1 MENTKPWWTSKTIWI
16 NAVALIGSIAV
27 PTGLDPGRW
36 AEISTVVLSIVNLFL
51 RFGTTQEITTKV

>member
-1 MENTKPWWTSKTIWI
+1 MENSKPWWTSRTIWI

-27 PTGLDPGRW
+27 SAGLDPGRW
-36 AEISTVVLSIVNLFL
+36 AEISTVSLAIVNLLL